1 LQSNNFL
8 NIDLNSIKDVLLK
21 AQSLLYQTKDFDSNK
36 SRNAKVDQKHLARSW
51 GRESKN
57 KAKGRQPL

>member
-8 NIDLNSIKDVLLK
+8 NVNLNSIKDILLK
-21 AQSLLYQTKDFDSNK
+21 AQRLFYQTKDFDSNK
-36 SRNAKVDQKHLARSW
+36 SRNAKVDQKHLVRSW
-51 GRESKN
+51 DQGSKN